1 MPRASGRSS
10 TPCATFAEGFAAS
23 MVVGLGVDLVEIA
36 RVERSLA
43 RFGERLVRKL
53 MDPEEARLLPAA
65 GADRARALALAIA
78 GKEAA
83 SKALGTGWSR
93 GVFWRDVVVGREPE
107 ASVRLKEGAAAV
119 ARGLG
124 SSGRS
129 RARLAVEGDLAI
141 GEVWL
146 LR

>member
-1 MPRASGRSS
+1 M
-10 TPCATFAEGFAAS
+10 TI
-23 MVVGLGVDLVEIA
+23 VVGLGVDLVETA
-36 RVERSLA
+36 RVSRLLA
-43 RFGERLVRKL
+43 RYGDRFVRRLT
-53 MDPEEARLLPAA
+53 DPEEAAGLPAA
-65 GADRARALALAIA
+65 GSARVRALALAIA

-93 GVFWRDVVVGREPE
+93 GVRWRDVVVTRDDPPT
-107 ASVRLKEGAAAV
+107 VRLRGRAAEV
-119 ARGLG
+119 AQGRG

-129 RARLAVEGDLAI
+129 RTRLAVDGPLAI